1 MKRFGEYIDTYK
13 LLDAVADGT
22 TLQILYEGKTAD
34 TALNEKHAFDTKFE
48 DLFSDRIDKE
58 LLAIK
63 KKMARPVTFWERR
76 SASRRSPGM
85 WLTIMSTTFCQ
96 TDSKP
101 RWCAIPNSQR

>member
-1 MKRFGEYIDTYK
+1 MRPGLPYRNTADHGPARREADGEAFRRVHRKYR

-48 DLFSDRIDKE
+48 DLFSDRTDEE

-63 KKMARPVTFWERR
+63 KKYGETGGHSGSGETHRGHRP
-76 SASRRSPGM
+76 GYG
-85 WLTIMSTTFCQ
+85 
-96 TDSKP
+96 
-101 RWCAIPNSQR
+101 